1 MTILSLVVTVAFI
14 FAIGCEKEE
23 QKTRISQNEIVNL
36 GSVPIEAKE
45 PEMEMKPDL
54 LSKFSK
60 VKIGM
65 THDEV
70 IELMGEPTDSFGS
83 GVVWDRYKI
92 GEGWYIEL
100 SFFSI
105 NYTLTAI
112 RIVDYPGNREFK
124 VVTDKADMLILDYP
138 K

>member
-1 MTILSLVVTVAFI
+1 MRKFNVTSLCVPLSLVVTVAFI

-45 PEMEMKPDL
+45 PEMEMKSGL

-65 THDEV
+65 KYDEV
-70 IELMGEPTDSFGS
+70 VELVGEPTNSVGS
-83 GVVWDRYKI
+83 GIIWNRYKI
-92 GEGWYIEL
+92 DEGWYILLLFFPEL
-100 SFFSI
+100 
-105 NYTLTAI
+105 ADM
-112 RIVDYPGNREFK
+112 RIVDYPNNQEFK
-124 VVTDKADMLILDYP
+124 LVTD
-138 K
+138 